1 MRNDNCIKASGNA
14 LRAQYAHILGG
25 HMSQTCDLSSRE
37 FWDTAW
43 QEGVGAG
50 LWHAVQASGV
60 PLDAAVRKTCIE
72 QPLRSQT
79 AHTLMLRAAA
89 AEVLSVFRAAGL
101 DVVMLRGQS
110 LAEMLYN
117 PPTLRPQTDIDLL
130 VAAGDEQRCAAV
142 LHQCGFSSLPGHP
155 LLFARG
161 EVLLDVHYEPLG
173 IERMASW
180 ALLTP
185 LRAGDFFQHATSVD
199 LPGGPAL
206 MPDASVLL
214 PYLCFHAMKHSF
226 ERLIWLQDIALLAG
240 RVDANAG
247 WREVADG
254 IARYRLERPCYYAL
268 SYAAQHLA
276 APVPGEVLDALQP
289 VMDWRE
295 RSMFTRFMRHEPV
308 PFLAERVFARMQ
320 PGFRHR
326 LAFWRETIWPDARVR
341 RQVDA
346 DPSAQGG
353 FTGKRLRQI
362 GRAAIMLIKEF
373 RGLFRG

>member
-1 MRNDNCIKASGNA
+1 
-14 LRAQYAHILGG
+14 
-25 HMSQTCDLSSRE
+25 MSPACDLSSRE
-37 FWDTAW
+37 FWDVAW
-43 QEGVGAG
+43 QEGVGACV
-50 LWHAVQASGV
+50 WHAVQASGT
-60 PLDAAVRKTCIE
+60 PLDAAIRKTCVE

-89 AEVLSVFRAAGL
+89 VEVLSALNAADL

-117 PPTLRPQTDIDLL
+117 PPILRPQTDIDLL
-130 VAAGDEQRCAAV
+130 VAADSETRCAAV
-142 LHQCGFSSLPGHP
+142 LLQCGFSSLPGHP

-161 EVLLDVHYEPLG
+161 EVLLDVHTEPLG

-185 LRAGDFFQHATSVD
+185 LRAGDFFQHAANGT
-199 LPGGPAL
+199 LLGEPAL
-206 MPDASVLL
+206 LPDASVCL

-240 RVDANAG
+240 RIDTSAG
-247 WREVADG
+247 WREVAEG
-254 IARYRLERPCYYAL
+254 IARYRLERPCFYAL
-268 SYAAQHLA
+268 SYAARHLA
-276 APVPGEVLDALQP
+276 APVPGEVLGALRP
-289 VMDWRE
+289 DMDWRE

-320 PGFRHR
+320 PDFSHR
-326 LAFWRETIWPDARVR
+326 MAFWRETIWPDARVR

-353 FTGKRLRQI
+353 FVGKRRRQI
-362 GRAAIMLIKEF
+362 GRAAIMLIREF